1 MIINGHPVKA
11 FVDSGAQSTIMSV
24 DCAKKCNVDRLID
37 RRFSGIARG
46 VGTQKIVGRIQLVQM
61 QIDDVYVATSFSVL
75 EDQQMDILLGLDM
88 LRRHQVRTREL
99 IPPESLCVIY
109 SYCLR

>member
-1 MIINGHPVKA
+1 MLCRSLRRYVNVNINGHHVKA

-61 QIDDVYVATSFSVL
+61 QIDTVFVATSFSVL

-88 LRRHQVRTREL
+88 LRRHQVQTFF
-99 IPPESLCVIY
+99 SVIM
-109 SYCLR
+109 